1 MRPAARA
8 RALAAL
14 LLAALAARAA
24 AQAPKAPLPTDIPA
38 DLYAPPAPA
47 ATAPGGAAPP
57 PLVGTLTSLLDPP
70 LGFAPPPLSPEQLAA
85 VPELQK
91 LRQGIATVIYQ
102 RAIGP
107 LDGTNFACGLGY
119 LNEHFVDHIVGV
131 PRALYR
137 GGELCGYCVK
147 VRIETGALDV
157 RILIVY

>member
-14 LLAALAARAA
+14 LLAALAAHAA
-24 AQAPKAPLPTDIPA
+24 AQVPKAP
-38 DLYAPPAPA
+38 A
-47 ATAPGGAAPP
+47 AAAPGGAVPP
-57 PLVGTLTSLLDPP
+57 PLVGALTSLLDPP
-70 LGFAPPPLSPEQLAA
+70 PGSVPPPLSPEQLTAI
-85 VPELQK
+85 PELRK
-91 LRQGIATVIYQ
+91 LRQGVATVIYQ

-107 LDGTNFACGLGY
+107 SDGTNFACGLGY

-147 VRIETGALDV
+147 VP
-157 RILIVY
+157 